1 MASTTKSKKAQEET
15 SNEITFPPWHVA
27 LALVAA
33 CAASLPAQAEYPERP
48 IRMIVGFPPGQ
59 ATDIVARIAAKQ
71 IQDALGK
78 PVIVENKPG
87 AAGSIGS
94 DLVAKA
100 DPDGY
105 TLVVGSSG
113 TMAINPSLYSH
124 LPYHPLKDF
133 EPISLLSVVPLF
145 LVVNPSVKAETAA
158 DFVKLAKAS
167 PGKLNYGSGG
177 SGVTSHLTME
187 LLKYEQGM
195 DLVHVPYKGS
205 PAAATDLIGGQ
216 VSAMIDTGAVLLP
229 YARNGKL
236 RVLAVAS
243 EKRNPAAPEIP
254 TMEEAGLG
262 HFVAPAWVGL
272 ATPKGTP
279 QPVIDKIYQALA
291 KNWTTAPEVGRV
303 LNGLGAEAVVMPPAE
318 FRSYI
323 QSEIDKWAIAVNLA
337 GAKVD

>member
-1 MASTTKSKKAQEET
+1 MKIFSKPWRIAMAFA
-15 SNEITFPPWHVA
+15 
-27 LALVAA
+27 AA
-33 CAASLPAQAEYPERP
+33 CAASMPAHADYPERP
-48 IRMIVGFPPGQ
+48 IRIIVGFPPGQ

-71 IQDALGK
+71 LQDTLGK

-94 DLVAKA
+94 DMVAKA
-100 DPDGY
+100 EPDGY

-145 LVVNPSVKAETAA
+145 LAVNPAVKANTAA
-158 DFVKLAKAS
+158 EFVKLVKAS

-187 LLKYEQGM
+187 LLKHEQGM

-243 EKRNPAAPEIP
+243 EKRNPAAPDIP

-262 HFVAPAWVGL
+262 HFVAPAWIGL
-272 ATPKGTP
+272 AAPKGTP
-279 QPVIDKIYQALA
+279 KPVIDKIYQALA
-291 KNWTTAPEVGRV
+291 AHWTTAPEVGKV

-318 FRSYI
+318 FRQYI

>member
-1 MASTTKSKKAQEET
+1 MKLFST
-15 SNEITFPPWHVA
+15 PWRVA
-27 LALVAA
+27 LAVVAA
-33 CAASLPAQAEYPERP
+33 CAASLPAHAEYPERP

-145 LVVNPSVKAETAA
+145 LAVNPSVKAETAA

-187 LLKYEQGM
+187 LLKHEQGM

-272 ATPKGTP
+272 AAPKGTP
-279 QPVIDKIYQALA
+279 QPIIDKIYQALA

>member
-1 MASTTKSKKAQEET
+1 
-15 SNEITFPPWHVA
+15 
-27 LALVAA
+27 
-33 CAASLPAQAEYPERP
+33 
-48 IRMIVGFPPGQ
+48 MIVGFPPGQ